1 MISPRDGPCD
11 QVFVGNE
18 MGNLYALRDLD
29 GDGRV
34 FGDQEATGV
43 QRATGNGDE
52 MVVFYGMKW
61 CFLFFSDEI
70 MFLFFVR
77 NWWIYVRNWWFLLG
91 SSREKGEQMMVLCTK
106 WDDILI
112 SYSHTV
118 INMIEATRWFP
129 ICAEENKII
138 NVLFPLPDWIIV
150 VLPTF
155 YNQ

>member
-1 MISPRDGPCD
+1 
-11 QVFVGNE
+11 
-18 MGNLYALRDLD
+18 MGLVIRSLWATRWATSMLWETWMATVESLETRRPP
-29 GDGRV
+29 G
-34 FGDQEATGV
+34 FKEPQET
-43 QRATGNGDE
+43 
-52 MVVFYGMKW
+52 GMKW
-61 CFLFFSDEI
+61 SFFMGWNGVFFFFSDEI

-106 WDDILI
+106 WDGILI

>member
-70 MFLFFVR
+70 MFLFFCEELMNLCEELVILAR
-77 NWWIYVRNWWFLLG
+77 FKPR
-91 SSREKGEQMMVLCTK
+91 KGGTNDGFVHKMG
-106 WDDILI
+106 WHIDII
-112 SYSHTV
+112 QSYSDQH
-118 INMIEATRWFP
+118 
-129 ICAEENKII
+129 
-138 NVLFPLPDWIIV
+138 D
-150 VLPTF
+150 
-155 YNQ
+155 